1 MKRRSNRQSG
11 YVLMAILFL
20 LALLTL
26 AIMAAAPAM
35 ARRIQRERELETI
48 QRGKQYARAIRL
60 FYRKAGRYPNSVS
73 ELLDTNHLRFLRKE
87 YKDPESDDGTWTL
100 IHPGQSQFN
109 PTGFF
114 GKSLLPAGSSPGSAQ
129 SIGGLQA
136 TNMTANQ
143 SGAQPAASA
152 DQNAAGNQSA
162 SSNQSGNQPQD
173 ASSAF
178 GSAGGN
184 GNNQTFGG
192 GPIVGVSPIYKQKSL
207 IVYNGKDQYNEWEF
221 VYDPR
226 MEQQMVVGAPGTQNL
241 QGPNGNVQQQQ
252 PNPNPNPGMMN
263 QMPH

>member
-1 MKRRSNRQSG
+1 MTRMRARKQSG

-26 AIMAAAPAM
+26 AIVTAAPAM

-87 YKDPESDDGTWTL
+87 YKDPESDDGTWKL
-100 IHPGQSQFN
+100 IHPGESQFT

-114 GKSLLPAGSSPGSAQ
+114 GKSLLPAGSNPSAQ
-129 SIGGLQA
+129 TIGGLPA
-136 TNMTANQ
+136 ANTPA
-143 SGAQPAASA
+143 SQPAANS
-152 DQNAAGNQSA
+152 DQNAAGNQ
-162 SSNQSGNQPQD
+162 PQ
-173 ASSAF
+173 AANNTF
-178 GSAGGN
+178 GSAN
-184 GNNQTFGG
+184 GNSSSPTFGG
-192 GPIVGVSPIYKQKSL
+192 APIVGVAPLYKQKSL
-207 IVYNGKDQYNEWEF
+207 IVYNGKDHYSEWEF

-226 MEQQMVVGAPGTQNL
+226 MEQVNVPPGMQVAPGA
-241 QGPNGNVQQQQ
+241 NGQLQQQQ

-263 QMPH
+263 QVPH

>member
-1 MKRRSNRQSG
+1 MKHGSKRQNG

-26 AIMAAAPAM
+26 AIMAAAPAI

-87 YKDPESDDGTWTL
+87 YKDPESDDGTWKL
-100 IHPGQSQFN
+100 IHPGESQFN

-114 GKSLLPAGSSPGSAQ
+114 GKSLLPAGSSPASAQ
-129 SIGGLQA
+129 TVGGLQA
-136 TNMTANQ
+136 ANMTSNP
-143 SGAQPAASA
+143 SGAQPAANP
-152 DQNAAGNQSA
+152 DQNAAGNQTG
-162 SSNQSGNQPQD
+162 SSNQNGNQPQD
-173 ASSAF
+173 ASSTF

-184 GNNQTFGG
+184 ANNPTFGG
-192 GPIVGVSPIYKQKSL
+192 GPIVGVAPLYKQKSL

-226 MEQQMVVGAPGTQNL
+226 MEQQMVTVPPGMQNIN
-241 QGPNGNVQQQQ
+241 GPNGNVQQQQ
-252 PNPNPNPGMMN
+252 PNPNPGMMN